1 MHSFK
6 EFLSEATKLWF
17 GFEHL
22 PSKSGMDKELYKFFQ
37 LLQKH
42 YKNDSEFF
50 YIEPKYDFKK
60 ANKALTIKITDPQ
73 LIKKV
78 AASPYLSD
86 YGFVPAGQNFK
97 SSQKV
102 KVILYP
108 SGGMRGSGRLPKVGE
123 EVTIPSTDQQEMG
136 TILYFESAMKGK
148 PMSVEEISKKVGY
161 KFDENWYYSFQEQYN
176 AFHSNMGSMKGAKI
190 YLDSGTNDSNI
201 LINLARK
208 LGLKDLK
215 DNWNPADIWIMNISK
230 SKIISDCKD
239 MKTLAEFNA
248 YLEAKFDSKEIVGVS
263 LKKVS
268 KGKRGKFEVVKAT
281 DLPEV
286 DLAPAPTI
294 FNPFAK
300 NFIFMTQGTPSG
312 FQIRT
317 GYKAASVTDEGKIRI
332 YLEGRE
338 KGSNVQLGAV
348 SAKAFADLAKEN
360 GFDIEADKRKI
371 FADPMAYLNKTLPRL
386 LKNPNVQD
394 NVGEFPVNDQIAL
407 KSGAFLT
414 YYLDILL
421 SSDVSI
427 LKDCYFSSLK
437 KNEFSSVHC
446 KVS

>member
-1 MHSFK
+1 MYSFK

-17 GFEHL
+17 GLEHL
-22 PSKSGMDKELYKFFQ
+22 PNKSGTEKELYKFLQ
-37 LLQKH
+37 LLKKH
-42 YKNDSEFF
+42 YGKEDEFF
-50 YIEPKYDFKK
+50 YFEPKYDYRKG
-60 ANKALTIKITDPQ
+60 NKSLTIKVTDAQ

-78 AASPYLSD
+78 AASPYLAD

-102 KVILYP
+102 KVTLYP

-123 EVTIPSTDQQEMG
+123 DVKIPSTDEQEMG

-148 PMSVEEISKKVGY
+148 PLSVEEISKQVGY
-161 KFDENWYYSFQEQYN
+161 RFDENWYYSFEEQYK
-176 AFHSNMGSMKGAKI
+176 AFHSNMGSLKGSKI

-201 LINLARK
+201 LIQLARK

-215 DNWNPADIWIMNISK
+215 DNWNPADIWIMSISK
-230 SKIISDCKD
+230 TKIISECKG

-248 YLEAKFDSKEIVGVS
+248 YLEKKFESKEIIGVS

-281 DLPEV
+281 DLPDV
-286 DLAPAPTI
+286 DLSPAPTI

-317 GYKAASVTDEGKIRI
+317 GYKSASVTDEGKIRV

-348 SAKAFADLAKEN
+348 SAKAFVDMAADN
-360 GFDIEADKRKI
+360 GFNIEADKKKI

-386 LKNPNVQD
+386 LKSPYVQD
-394 NVGEFPVNDQIAL
+394 NVSDFPVDDILAL
-407 KSGAFLT
+407 KTGAFLT